1 MKPSRIALVGLF
13 VLVAWHVSATVHAD
27 AVRTA
32 SAQASP
38 LGRRQVPVRPVVRGR
53 LRPAPLGGLTASTWA
68 ADCSS
73 TLAAD
78 CSSTWGAEHKAV
90 LIVQFG
96 AGQSQQM
103 TIAFGEETLSGLDLL
118 TRSGLKLS
126 MWGSAV
132 CRIEAQGCAY
142 PLEPCFCQCRGAPCA
157 YWSYWHWQ
165 AGRWVYSPVGA
176 ASHQV
181 HDGDIEGWAWSD
193 GQPPSVTPT
202 PGTALTPA
210 AAEASDAPGQP
221 GPALSPRET
230 PAPAASTLA
239 ADCSS
244 TLAADCS
251 STLGVAAAADSTE
264 RVPLEQYAVFVVLAL
279 ALAGILVVVRQRG
292 RG

>member
-1 MKPSRIALVGLF
+1 MKPSRIALLGLF
-13 VLVAWHVSATVHAD
+13 LLVALHVSATVHAD
-27 AVRTA
+27 ANRA
-32 SAQASP
+32 AGAQASP
-38 LGRRQVPVRPVVRGR
+38 RGRRQV
-53 LRPAPLGGLTASTWA
+53 PAPLGGLTASTLA

-78 CSSTWGAEHKAV
+78 YSSTLAADCSSTLGAEHRAV
-90 LIVQFG
+90 LIVQFDE
-96 AGQSQQM
+96 GQSQQM
-103 TIAFGEETLSGLDLL
+103 YIAFGEETLSGLDLL
-118 TRSGLKLS
+118 NRSGLKLS

-142 PLEPCFCQCRGAPCA
+142 PVEPCFCQCRGAPCA

-165 AGRWVYSPVGA
+165 AGRWVYSQVGA

-244 TLAADCS
+244 TL
-251 STLGVAAAADSTE
+251 GVAAAADSTE